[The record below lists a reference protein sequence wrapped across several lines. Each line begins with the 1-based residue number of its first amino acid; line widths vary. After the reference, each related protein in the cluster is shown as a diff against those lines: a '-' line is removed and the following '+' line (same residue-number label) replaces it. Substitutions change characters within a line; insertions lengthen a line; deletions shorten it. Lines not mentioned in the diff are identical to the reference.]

1 MYARSL
7 HPPYELAVLMMA
19 IDHFKTVNDRYSHQA
34 GDVVLQENAARL
46 RDRLR
51 PTDIIARYGGEE
63 FVALLP
69 RTPLDTLT
77 QITHRLNAVICER
90 PVEYEGLNISVTI
103 SIGGAMLTAESRSLD
118 KLLTYAGQSMYQAK
132 ATGRNCAVI
141 FNPPRAGNAIN
152 KVTDS

>member
-1 MYARSL
+1 MHARSL

-69 RTPLDTLT
+69 RTPLDTNYPPSQRRHLRT
-77 QITHRLNAVICER
+77 AGRIRR
-90 PVEYEGLNISVTI
+90 PQHFCDHQHWRGDVN
-103 SIGGAMLTAESRSLD
+103 R
-118 KLLTYAGQSMYQAK
+118 
-132 ATGRNCAVI
+132 
-141 FNPPRAGNAIN
+141 
-152 KVTDS
+152 